1 MTDTTS
7 ALQIELKQSRPF
19 ASYAEEA
26 QLGVLRTAEV
36 LGRGT
41 AELLRPYGLTPTQ
54 YNVLRILRGAG
65 PEGLPCAEIG
75 TRMLTH
81 EPDVTRLLDR
91 IQKAGL
97 IMRERAAA
105 DRRVV
110 LTRITERGLALLARL
125 DGPVAELSRRRLDGL
140 SESDVRSLIRL
151 LDAVRATA
159 AAICAAEIA
168 RSGAEAGTEPDET
181 AAASG

>member
-1 MTDTTS
+1 MTDTYS

-19 ASYAEEA
+19 ASAAEEA

-41 AELLRPYGLTPTQ
+41 VELLRPFGLTPTQ

-65 PEGLPCAEIG
+65 PEGLPCAEVG

-91 IQKAGL
+91 LQRAGL
-97 IMRERAAA
+97 IARARAVE

-110 LTRITERGLALLARL
+110 LTRITEAGLALLERL
-125 DGPVAELSRRRLDGL
+125 DAPVAELSRRRLGTI
-140 SESDVRSLIRL
+140 SESDLRSLIRL
-151 LDAVRATA
+151 LDAVRAA
-159 AAICAAEIA
+159 AVAVCAADIA
-168 RSGAEAGTEPDET
+168 RSAADLEQPEAAT
-181 AAASG
+181 ADG

>member
-1 MTDTTS
+1 MSDTYS

-19 ASYAEEA
+19 ASAAEEA
-26 QLGVLRTAEV
+26 QLGVQRTAEV

-91 IQKAGL
+91 LQKAGL
-97 IMRERAAA
+97 IARARAAA

-110 LTRITERGLALLARL
+110 LTRITESGLVLLARL
-125 DGPVAELSRRRLDGL
+125 DGPVAELSRRRLGALSDGDL
-140 SESDVRSLIRL
+140 RSLIHL
-151 LDAVRATA
+151 LDAVRAAAVAVCAADIVRA
-159 AAICAAEIA
+159 AADLEKPDAATVN
-168 RSGAEAGTEPDET
+168 G
-181 AAASG
+181 